1 MFLALCG
8 TRNNGITVQTEL
20 YFALLYLSKDIKR
33 RQYFAQKCS
42 VGYCVFVL
50 LNDFIAIR
58 CLAAA
63 GLAAFIT
70 YVSQDAFSFL
80 RS

>member
-8 TRNNGITVQTEL
+8 TRHNGITVQTEL
-20 YFALLYLSKDIKR
+20 YFALLHLSKDIKR

-42 VGYCVFVL
+42 VGCGI
-50 LNDFIAIR
+50 IAIR